1 MKTST
6 KIIATAATAIALG
19 AGGLVFAQQGQ
30 GHMGRMGQ
38 GGQGG
43 QMGQMGTGMGMG
55 MGMQGGGPGGMRG
68 TQSATDV
75 TARLATVKAELQITA
90 AQEAAWQKFEGVVR
104 QQADARQ
111 AMRGAMQARM
121 QDPKAAAEVD
131 HAAQRESMMKV
142 REAHQA
148 ERDAAR
154 QALYAVLSPEQ
165 KALADQ
171 KLGAGQGQ
179 GQRKGMHK
187 HAG

>member
-6 KIIATAATAIALG
+6 KIIAAAAAAIALG

-30 GHMGRMGQ
+30 GHMGNMGRM
-38 GGQGG
+38 G
-43 QMGQMGTGMGMG
+43 QMGQIGAGMGMH
-55 MGMQGGGPGGMRG
+55 GGGHGGMRG
-68 TQSATDV
+68 AESAADV
-75 TARLATVKAELQITA
+75 AARLAAVKTELKITA
-90 AQEAAWQKFEGVVR
+90 AQETAWQKFEGVVR
-104 QQADARQ
+104 QQADTRQ

-131 HAAQRESMMKV
+131 HAAQRESMMKL
-142 REAHQA
+142 REASQA

-154 QALYAVLSPEQ
+154 QALYALLSPEQ

-171 KLGAGQGQ
+171 KLAVGQ

>member
-6 KIIATAATAIALG
+6 KIIATAAAAIALG

-30 GHMGRMGQ
+30 GHMGNMGRMGQ
-38 GGQGG
+38 GGR
-43 QMGQMGTGMGMG
+43 MGAG
-55 MGMQGGGPGGMRG
+55 MGMQGGGHGGMRG
-68 TQSATDV
+68 AESTADV
-75 TARLATVKAELQITA
+75 AARLAAVKAELKITT

-104 QQADARQ
+104 QQADTRQ

-121 QDPKAAAEVD
+121 HDPKAAAEVD
-131 HAAQRESMMKV
+131 HAAQRESMMKL
-142 REAHQA
+142 REASQA
-148 ERDAAR
+148 ERDAPR
-154 QALYAVLSPEQ
+154 QALYALLSPEQ

-171 KLGAGQGQ
+171 KLAVGQ

>member
-6 KIIATAATAIALG
+6 KIIAAAAAAVALG

-38 GGQGG
+38 GGQ
-43 QMGQMGTGMGMG
+43 MGQMGAG
-55 MGMQGGGPGGMRG
+55 MGMQGGGHGGMRG
-68 TQSATDV
+68 TESAADV
-75 TARLATVKAELQITA
+75 TARLATVKSELKITA
-90 AQEAAWQKFEGVVR
+90 AQETAWQKFEGVVR
-104 QQADARQ
+104 QQADTRQ

-121 QDPKAAAEVD
+121 QDPKSAAEVD
-131 HAAQRESMMKV
+131 HAAQRESMMKL
-142 REAHQA
+142 REASQA

-171 KLGAGQGQ
+171 KLAAGQ

>member
-6 KIIATAATAIALG
+6 KIIATAAAAIALG

-30 GHMGRMGQ
+30 GHMGNMGRM
-38 GGQGG
+38 GQGG
-43 QMGQMGTGMGMG
+43 QMGQMGAG
-55 MGMQGGGPGGMRG
+55 MGMQGGGHGGMRG
-68 TQSATDV
+68 AESTADV
-75 TARLATVKAELQITA
+75 AARLATVKAELKITT

-104 QQADARQ
+104 QQADTRQ

-131 HAAQRESMMKV
+131 HAAQRESMMKL
-142 REAHQA
+142 REASQA

-165 KALADQ
+165 KALLDQ
-171 KLGAGQGQ
+171 KLAVGQ